1 MFVNYIMDEEDVE
14 YDHLYKIVLIGDSC
28 VGKSNILS
36 RWTMDEFNIESK
48 STIGVEFATKDIHYD
63 NKILKVQVWDTAG
76 QERYRAI
83 TSAYYRGAHG
93 AIIVY
98 DITKYK
104 SFEHAEHWFEEI
116 SQFGNR
122 EISIILVGNKADL
135 ISIRSVPENEGREL
149 AKSKN
154 FLFIETSAL
163 DNYNIDEA
171 FYQLVTQIYQNYT
184 LKEQMENHENS
195 IIHTESSQKINLK
208 EPSVNTHK
216 NNCCNK

>member
-1 MFVNYIMDEEDVE
+1 MFVNIIMDEEDVD

-36 RWTMDEFNIESK
+36 RWTMDEFNLESK
-48 STIGVEFATKDIHYD
+48 STIGVEFATKDIHYN

-104 SFEHAEHWFEEI
+104 SFEHVDHWFEEI
-116 SQFGNR
+116 SQFGNN
-122 EISIILVGNKADL
+122 EISIILIGNKADL
-135 ISIRSVPENEGREL
+135 INFRSVSENEGKEL

-163 DNYNIDEA
+163 DNYNIDDA
-171 FYQLVTQIYQNYT
+171 FNQLVIQIYQNYT
-184 LKEQMENHENS
+184 LKEQMESSKND
-195 IIHTESSQKINLK
+195 IIHTESSQKIVLK
-208 EPSVNTHK
+208 RSSIAIHK
-216 NNCCNK
+216 NDCCNK